1 MIFTIYCLGDVKL
14 FASALNGVAMMYKV
28 AEGSTIDMWTSNLP
42 MGLGYGAL
50 LGALMALL
58 VMIYSGYQKKQLDF
72 RSVLLPLFLYFALT
86 VPKATIVIQDAY
98 SDQAPVHVDNVPVGL
113 ALPLGTISSVAMV
126 ATEQIETVFYVPYG
140 GFTKISDEG
149 YVAPL
154 KLLHAIKY
162 TGVSTNVGVPNLR
175 PTLTEI
181 SKICLVNN
189 SAFDSK
195 SYNKEID
202 GFSAFLSAL
211 QSAEVSNRYVKVPVS
226 GAVSEKIMS
235 CSDAGD
241 YVSRALDAYMAGKNS
256 GATNQMLSDADLEKA
271 NFQKDIQNALNQ
283 QNNASSAQG
292 VKYTENGKIVD
303 TIGKIAGANNQE
315 VVQFLKTA
323 MLDGT
328 LSTVNHCT
336 ASKLESDKAKCQ
348 NYVSAVEQ
356 WKEGTAASA
365 SGFMSIMMDGQN
377 LLIIFSIVLFPLV
390 LLIVIIK
397 GVSSFKIFGSYIL
410 FTICAYM
417 WLPIASIINFYTH
430 LQLHEEFL
438 RFNPTGDP
446 KAFLS
451 LKNAPAFYDAVSTK
465 LTLANGALTSVPM
478 ISMGLFSGML
488 FTIQGLA
495 DKWNTQSKYFDAKSS
510 IPDTVKRGPIA
521 DVKPSV
527 NFSSINGKAQISGL
541 AQAQNTSKSVNLSES
556 IKQVEG
562 ARQQSSK
569 NLSRLLSD
577 TSVKDQSVEW
587 KWAVAEKTAHRIASE
602 NSTSAEKKKLTAA
615 LYNEMFGGEEG
626 VKNQYANTYD
636 KNETNQVKTERYS
649 KTKVGLKAGTQIG
662 DANPND
668 PDKKESE
675 KNNEKRNGLVKVAKE
690 AGRRAIVTP
699 DLDMSTGISNQGV
712 YANTEIVGKGE
723 QGNTSLASSS
733 NTNSE
738 LKTGIRT
745 SYGNGQQLT
754 DTYSDIIAAELNSA
768 VTSSISSTK
777 KNEATASWQKKY
789 EDYVSSSNERS
800 KAMSYVV
807 SQARSSEESANMLNW
822 AQPSQINSIRANIQA
837 SNMLGNPQYEATV
850 QNLIQKMDQAG
861 MGLMSEEN
869 KLLLA
874 QHTALKVMGSEQE
887 YNAVKAELGHFEMK
901 VLQENF
907 MPERNIASQVDAVH
921 KKQQVEET
929 VKQIQ
934 GMDFEV
940 DIADG
945 KQQAIDRYNH
955 LGGQAEQTVQAYSI
969 TPTSIAKASKEHE
982 DRTREFDRNEKLA
995 MGDEILSVNSN
1006 ADRLPTQAEMM
1017 GTSMEYGRNVLFGK
1031 IDKNFTEASDDW
1043 DKGNVFS
1050 ATGKWILGGVQM
1062 GGAGILNAGT
1072 YITPDEIG
1080 ATVKHADGTTY
1091 QVSAVE
1097 KREILKKEA
1106 EKFGEQMA
1114 NRKDYLESREDELI
1128 KKSQRI
1134 PDK

>member
-28 AEGSTIDMWTSNLP
+28 AEGSTVDMWTSNLP

-113 ALPLGTISSVAMV
+113 ALPLGTISAIAMT
-126 ATEQIETVFYVPYG
+126 ATEQIETVFYVPYK
-140 GFTKISDEG
+140 GFTKISEEG

-154 KLLHAIKY
+154 KLLHAVKY
-162 TGVSTNVGVPNLR
+162 TGISTNVGLPNLR

-181 SKICLVNN
+181 SKVCLVNN

-195 SYNKEID
+195 GYSKEID

-211 QSAEVSNRYVKVPVS
+211 QSVEVSNRYVKVPVS
-226 GAVSEKIMS
+226 GSVSEKIMS

-256 GATNQMLSDADLEKA
+256 GATTQMLSDAELEKS
-271 NFQKDIQNALNQ
+271 NFQKDVQTALNQ
-283 QNNASSAQG
+283 QNNASESQG

-303 TIGKIAGANNQE
+303 TIGKVAGANNQE

-348 NYVSAVEQ
+348 NYVSAVEK

-377 LLIIFSIVLFPLV
+377 LLIIFSIILFPLV

-410 FTICAYM
+410 FTICSYM

-430 LQLHEEFL
+430 LQLFEEFQ

-446 KAFLS
+446 KALLS
-451 LKNAPAFYDAVSTK
+451 LKNAPAFYDAVSIK

-495 DKWNTQSKYFDAKSS
+495 DKWNTQSKYFDAKSA

-556 IKQVEG
+556 IRQVEG
-562 ARQQSSK
+562 ARQQSAK

-577 TSVKDQSVEW
+577 SNVKDKSAEW
-587 KWAVAEKTAHRIASE
+587 KWSVAEKTAHRIASA
-602 NSTSAEKKKLTAA
+602 NSTSAEKKQLTSA
-615 LYNEMFGGEEG
+615 LYSQMFGGEEN
-626 VKNQYANTYD
+626 VKNQYADTLD
-636 KNETNQVKTERYS
+636 KNNSTQVVTERYS
-649 KTKVGLKAGTQIG
+649 KTKAGVKAGTQVG

-668 PDKKESE
+668 PDNIESA
-675 KNNEKRNGLVKVAKE
+675 KNNEKRSTGMSAWNQVKKRALVS
-690 AGRRAIVTP
+690 P
-699 DLDMSTGISNQGV
+699 DLDMSTGVSKQLIINDSEV
-712 YANTEIVGKGE
+712 VGKGE
-723 QGNTSLASSS
+723 QGNSALASRS

-738 LKTGIRT
+738 LKTGTRI
-745 SYGNGQQLT
+745 SFANGKQFS
-754 DTYSDIIAAELNSA
+754 DSYSDVIASELNSA
-768 VTSSISSTK
+768 VTSSMSSTK
-777 KNEATASWQKKY
+777 KNEASASWEKKY
-789 EDYVSSSNERS
+789 DDYVSSANERS
-800 KAMSYVV
+800 KAVSYVV
-807 SQARSSEESANMLNW
+807 SQARSAEESANMLNW
-822 AQPSQINSIRANIQA
+822 AQPSQINNIKANIQA
-837 SNMLGNPQYEATV
+837 SNMQGNPQYEATV
-850 QNLIQKMDQAG
+850 QNLLQKMSQANL
-861 MGLMSEEN
+861 GLMSEEN

-874 QHTALKVMGSEQE
+874 QHTALKVMGGENE
-887 YNAVKAELGHFEMK
+887 YNAVKAEYGHFEMK
-901 VLQENF
+901 GLSDNF

-921 KKQQVEET
+921 KKQKVEET
-929 VKQIQ
+929 VKEIQ
-934 GMDFEV
+934 GMNFDV
-940 DIADG
+940 DINDG

-955 LGGQAEQTVQAYSI
+955 LGSQAEQAVQAYSI
-969 TPTSIAKASKEHE
+969 TPTSIARATKEHG
-982 DRTREFDRNEKLA
+982 DRTKEFDRDEKLA
-995 MGDEILSVNSN
+995 MGQEILSVNSDT
-1006 ADRLPTQAEMM
+1006 DRLPTQAEMM
-1017 GTSMEYGRNVLFGK
+1017 GTSVEYGRNVLFEK
-1031 IDKNFTEASDDW
+1031 VDKNFEEAGKEW
-1043 DKGNVFS
+1043 EEGNVFT
-1050 ATGKWILGGVQM
+1050 AAAKVAWGGVQFA
-1062 GGAGILNAGT
+1062 GAGVLNAGT
-1072 YITPDEIG
+1072 YLTPEETG
-1080 ATVKHADGTTY
+1080 STVKHADGTSY
-1091 QVSAVE
+1091 KVSAVE

-1106 EKFGEQMA
+1106 EKFGEQMN
-1114 NRKDYLESREDELI
+1114 NRENHLESKEDKLI
-1128 KKSQRI
+1128 KRSQGI